1 MNTIHYS
8 SQLLLDLFQQRKIV
22 TLPEMKTALGTAT
35 DMTVYRKLAG
45 LPYRTSYSHR
55 GAYYTLDTLAEFDP
69 HGLWTCA
76 DVHFSRQGTLL
87 DTVATWVD
95 SSTGGY
101 YAEELRTLLGVEV
114 KDALRQLVRAGRL
127 HRQKLAG
134 RFFYEA
140 IGRARRQEQR
150 AARQAQA
157 PEADQLAAAMVLFF
171 SLLDEQ
177 QRRLFAGLESLA
189 QGRGGDRRMAEL
201 LGLDVATVARGRKEL
216 LCGQILRQRVRQAGA
231 GRPGVEKKRP
241 MS

>member
-8 SQLLLDLFQQRKIV
+8 SQALLDLFQQRKIV
-22 TLPEMKTALGTAT
+22 TLPEMKEALGTAT
-35 DMTVYRKLAG
+35 DMTVYRKLSG

-55 GAYYTLDTLAEFDP
+55 GAYYTLDTLAEFDRQ
-69 HGLWTCA
+69 GLWTLG
-76 DVHFSRQGTLL
+76 DVHFSQQGTLL
-87 DTVATWVD
+87 DTVATLVD
-95 SSTGGY
+95 GSSGGY
-101 YAEELRTLLGVEV
+101 SAEELHTLLGVEV
-114 KDALRQLVRAGRL
+114 KDALRHLAYAGRL
-127 HRQKLAG
+127 HRQKLGG
-134 RFFYEA
+134 RFLYEA
-140 IGRARRQEQR
+140 AGRARRQEQR

-157 PEADQLAAAMVLFF
+157 PEADQLAAAMVLFY

-216 LCGQILRQRVRQAGA
+216 LRGQILRQRVRQTGA